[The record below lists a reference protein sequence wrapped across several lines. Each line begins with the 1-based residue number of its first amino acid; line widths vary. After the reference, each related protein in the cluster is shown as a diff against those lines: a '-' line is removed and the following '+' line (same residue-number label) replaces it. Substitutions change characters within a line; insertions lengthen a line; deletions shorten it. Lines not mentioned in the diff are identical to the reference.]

1 MWNNVGVMMSELC
14 MNDDCMLVMSVC
26 LRYDA
31 WRRIMMVDDDAWWYE
46 RINIIAYDVWMYA
59 RTLCLGSQATRTH
72 HVQSSTR
79 RPPKQTSEN
88 RREVKG
94 ACINTCMMHECV

>member
-1 MWNNVGVMMSELC
+1 
-14 MNDDCMLVMSVC
+14 MLVMSVC

-31 WRRIMMVDDDAWWYE
+31 WRRMMMVYDDAWWYE

-59 RTLCLGSQATRTH
+59 RFVSVVKPHALTTFKAAHAG
-72 HVQSSTR
+72 
-79 RPPKQTSEN
+79 PPKQTSEN